1 MEHVFRWIV
10 LLGCS
15 LLIAFGGVF
24 SQERGISANASSPAA
39 ALLPLSSMGMEPA
52 QSQILFNQLLARLS
66 EDYALVSQAEVD
78 DALQKA
84 FSTLKGEQCTEENC
98 LVLLQEYLRLDLVF
112 NLQII
117 LDRQTR
123 LTQLTLT
130 AINQK
135 RRFIKTEKCDGCD
148 LNGLLNSLDR
158 VTDRLLAQRDEFQPM
173 LAKKPGI
180 IVSPLA
186 LTVV

>member
-1 MEHVFRWIV
+1 MEE
-10 LLGCS
+10 
-15 LLIAFGGVF
+15 AFEKAVK
-24 SQERGISANASSPAA
+24 
-39 ALLPLSSMGMEPA
+39 ALP
-52 QSQILFNQLLARLS
+52 
-66 EDYALVSQAEVD
+66 
-78 DALQKA
+78 
-84 FSTLKGEQCTEENC
+84 GEQCTEENC

-117 LDRQTR
+117 LDRQTQ

-180 IVSPLA
+180 IVSPLS
-186 LTVV
+186 LTVVEGR